1 MSTAPLR
8 AHYPWMLSDDVI
20 YLNAAST
27 GPHPERAV
35 EKGREWLELRAQP
48 QKITIPHLVNAAQH
62 AREHFAAMIG
72 AESTEIALMPNTTY
86 GLNVSARGLPL
97 RPGTILTFDGEFPSC
112 VYPFMALGS
121 RGVGLERVPFGADG
135 LPDENEM
142 ITRITRG
149 DVVAVVVSWVQYAS
163 GFVVDLARVGE
174 ACRAAGAFF
183 IVDGIQGCGVREI
196 DVRALGIDVFASGA
210 QKWMLSPWGTGF
222 VYVRQELHEVL
233 QAPDVGW
240 ACMTASADYAHLTD
254 YKYEFWPDAR
264 RFEVVT
270 LAYHDFGVA
279 NESLAAM
286 REAGGPAALGAHI
299 ETLADRLVEW
309 AQSRSD
315 VRLWTPADRA
325 RRAGVIAITPDDMAG
340 ALGRL
345 KRAGVVCVPRE
356 GAIRLAP
363 HGYNT
368 MEDIERTIAALNS

>member
-1 MSTAPLR
+1 MS
-8 AHYPWMLSDDVI
+8 SDDVI

-35 EKGREWLELRAQP
+35 AKGREWLELRAQP
-48 QKITIPHLVNAAQH
+48 QKITIPHMVNAAQH

-86 GLNVSARGLPL
+86 GLNVAARGLPL

-121 RGVGLERVPFGADG
+121 RGVGLERVPFGEDG
-135 LPDENEM
+135 LPDENELM
-142 ITRITRG
+142 TRISRG

-196 DVRALGIDVFASGA
+196 DVRALGVDVFASGA

-222 VYVRQELHEVL
+222 VYVRKELHDVL

-299 ETLADRLVEW
+299 EALADRLVEW

-315 VRLWTPADRA
+315 VKLWTPADRA
-325 RRAGVIAITPDDMAG
+325 RRAGVIAITPDDMSG

-368 MEDIERTIAALNS
+368 MEEIERTITALD